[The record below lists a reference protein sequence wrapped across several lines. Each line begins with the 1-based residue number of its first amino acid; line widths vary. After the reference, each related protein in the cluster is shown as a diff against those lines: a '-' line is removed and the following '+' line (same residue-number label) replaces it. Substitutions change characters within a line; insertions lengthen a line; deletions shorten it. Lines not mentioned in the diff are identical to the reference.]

1 MELNFYIIL
10 FACIVVVSSICLRL
24 IDKKHLGDM
33 KVNLGKARRNKK
45 EYEKLRKKLKFWYRL
60 SYTFYFIERFCT
72 WGLFISLYIELF
84 RVAGWWGLFTILIT
98 VVESFLLFL
107 KYESLT
113 RIKEV
118 SENVKRKTNN

>member
-10 FACIVVVSSICLRL
+10 FACLVAVSFICLRM
-24 IDKKHLGDM
+24 IDKKNLGDM
-33 KVNLGKARRNKK
+33 KINLDKARRNKK
-45 EYEKLRKKLKFWYRL
+45 EYEKLRRKLRFWYRL
-60 SYTFYFIERFCT
+60 SYSFYFIERFCT
-72 WGLFISLYIELF
+72 WGLFISFYVELF

-113 RIKEV
+113 RVMEV
-118 SENVKRKTNN
+118 NKNVKKKANN